1 MTGEEE
7 LLTREY
13 FRIELIKIILPRR
26 LCSSTVK
33 LIRIERLKVH
43 HESVEVLGK
52 KQHCPRAPSFPKTE
66 SPDLFCQN
74 LSIKN

>member
-1 MTGEEE
+1 MTDEEE

-13 FRIELIKIILPRR
+13 SRMQLIKIILPRR
-26 LCSSTVK
+26 LCSSIVK
-33 LIRIERLKVH
+33 LIRVEGLKVH

-52 KQHCPRAPSFPKTE
+52 KEHCPRIPSFPETE
-66 SPDLFCQN
+66 LDDLICQN